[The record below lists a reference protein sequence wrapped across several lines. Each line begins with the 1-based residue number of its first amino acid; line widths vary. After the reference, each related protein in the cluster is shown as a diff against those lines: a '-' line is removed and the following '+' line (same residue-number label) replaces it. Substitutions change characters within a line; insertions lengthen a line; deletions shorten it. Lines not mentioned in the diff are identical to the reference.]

1 MARKGK
7 APKREVIPDPRFGDV
22 IVTKLMGKLM
32 QDGKKSAA
40 ERVVYGAFDII
51 KEKSKEEPLS
61 IFKKALDN
69 VKPLLE
75 VRSRRVG
82 GATYQI
88 PMEVRHERSVAL
100 ALRWLINFSRSR
112 SEHGMAQK
120 LAAEL
125 MDAANKRGSAVK
137 KREDIHKM
145 ADANKAFAHYRW

>member
-7 APKREVIPDPRFGDV
+7 APKREILPDPIYGDTT
-22 IVTKLMGKLM
+22 VTKLMGKLM

-40 ERVVYGAFDII
+40 ERVVYKALDVV
-51 KEKSKEEPLS
+51 KEKTKEEPLGV
-61 IFKKALDN
+61 FKKAIEN
-69 VKPLLE
+69 IRPLLE

-100 ALRWLINFSRSR
+100 ALRWLINYSRSR
-112 SEHGMAQK
+112 GEHGMGEK
-120 LAAEL
+120 MAAEI
-125 MDAANKRGSAVK
+125 MDAANKRGSSVK